1 MYARFVEV
9 ILRLLNWTTGSLII
23 TFCEF
28 WDLITF
34 CGYRNKSSGIFH
46 FGWWSILVAREKS
59 KHAHGI
65 HFAFLFQTTLIDSIS
80 RWDESGKGEF
90 LLSGSTLVEV
100 PTSAEEVHLLGLG
113 TFQRWNTISWCMLL
127 YFTPELQ
134 AFEEDLHLSQSW
146 EVDGSVHMEICAVV
160 CGAVWSVSEGHC
172 WGKRFFASL
181 QPSGSLKQ
189 LMTHWEWRPP
199 PPSKTGRTHLVC
211 TQNLDGVGPLWIVAR
226 VIKLSPLCLFRDWSC
241 LKIVLKAKLRNSA
254 VHRSKAE

>member
-1 MYARFVEV
+1 MHCFSEIVKWLKGHSIFYHAQIIAPCVEDFCQMYARFVEV

-113 TFQRWNTISWCMLL
+113 TFQRPLKRTYIWANLGKWMEASTWKFVLSSVEQSGRSLKAIAEENGSLL
-127 YFTPELQ
+127 HSNHRDHWSNWWLIESG
-134 AFEEDLHLSQSW
+134 DLHHHPRPAGPTW
-146 EVDGSVHMEICAVV
+146 CAHKILT
-160 CGAVWSVSEGHC
+160 E
-172 WGKRFFASL
+172 
-181 QPSGSLKQ
+181 
-189 LMTHWEWRPP
+189 
-199 PPSKTGRTHLVC
+199 LV
-211 TQNLDGVGPLWIVAR
+211 
-226 VIKLSPLCLFRDWSC
+226 LCEL
-241 LKIVLKAKLRNSA
+241 
-254 VHRSKAE
+254 